1 MRAQIAEILNLLPH
15 DELKTWIIGY
25 KRNNFQLEIYSA
37 EEIPYE
43 YLREVL
49 MLFKNINISYT
60 FTQINKKYY
69 IFKKNKWIYN

>member
-69 IFKKNKWIYN
+69 IFKKNK